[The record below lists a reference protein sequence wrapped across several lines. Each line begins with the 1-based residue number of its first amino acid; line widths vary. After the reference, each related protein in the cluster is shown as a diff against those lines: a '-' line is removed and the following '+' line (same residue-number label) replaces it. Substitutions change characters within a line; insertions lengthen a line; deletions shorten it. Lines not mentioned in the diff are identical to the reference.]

1 MDDFVILTDSCCDM
15 TARMAAD
22 LELEVLP
29 LSLNME
35 DRVYHNYLDGREI
48 GFQDFYARLRAGAL
62 ATTSAISV
70 GVFDE
75 AMRKIL
81 DSGRDVLYLAF
92 SSALS
97 TTYQSAV
104 IAADDL
110 REAYPGRKIFV
121 VDTLS
126 ASLGQGLLVYLCV
139 QEKRKGKTID
149 QVHVFAEETKAKVC
163 HWFTVDDLN
172 HLKRGGRVSAA
183 AALFGTMLSIKP
195 VLHVDDTGHLVPV
208 SKTRGRKA
216 SLLSLVDRMAE
227 SAVDPAG
234 RPSSSATGTARRTL
248 SLWRTR
254 CAAASAYRTSIS
266 TTWGR
271 SSATTPALARWPCS
285 SWAAA
290 GEAGRKSV
298 PSEGRFSLEIKYNS
312 APAER

>member
-48 GFQDFYARLRAGAL
+48 GFQDLYARLPAGAL

-183 AALFGTMLSIKP
+183 AALPS
-195 VLHVDDTGHLVPV
+195 
-208 SKTRGRKA
+208 
-216 SLLSLVDRMAE
+216 AE
-227 SAVDPAG
+227 
-234 RPSSSATGTARRTL
+234 
-248 SLWRTR
+248 LWLKLYNEIANINNFLQYLESNGDVIVTEG
-254 CAAASAYRTSIS
+254 YRD
-266 TTWGR
+266 
-271 SSATTPALARWPCS
+271 LMK
-285 SWAAA
+285 
-290 GEAGRKSV
+290 GEALGLRAFHYFDLLRLWGPIYSQDSTKAC
-298 PSEGRFSLEIKYNS
+298 IH
-312 APAER
+312 